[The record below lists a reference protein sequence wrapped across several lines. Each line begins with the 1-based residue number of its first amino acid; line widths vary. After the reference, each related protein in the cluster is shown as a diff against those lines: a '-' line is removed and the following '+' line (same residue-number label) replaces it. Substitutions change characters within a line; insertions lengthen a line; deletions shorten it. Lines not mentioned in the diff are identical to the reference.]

1 MELALT
7 LESKE
12 GQRPLSFSFSKV
24 VNAGF
29 TGKNQKEV
37 QHHLE
42 ELAAKGISV
51 PSSTPT
57 LYPVVPQAMS
67 TENAMEVFGK
77 ETSGELEY
85 VLLVVNKDEIYVG
98 LGSDHTDRN
107 LEELH
112 IPRSKQICP
121 NILGKTVWPLKEIE
135 AHWDDLQM
143 SCTVTKD
150 GENTLYQRGA
160 LGLLLNP
167 AELIAFVE
175 KQIREP
181 LENIIIYSGTV
192 KMETDDFVFA
202 DQFAAELR
210 DGTLDRSL
218 SFSYD
223 IKPMDYM
230 DCE

>member
-1 MELALT
+1 MQLELT

-12 GQRPLSFSFSKV
+12 GPSPLSFTYNKV

-37 QHHLE
+37 QHHLQ

-67 TENAMEVFGK
+67 TENSMEVFGE

-85 VLLVVNKDEIYVG
+85 VLLVVNRDEIYVG
-98 LGSDHTDRN
+98 IGSDHTDRN
-107 LEELH
+107 LEEFH

-121 NILGKTVWPLKEIE
+121 NILSEKVWLLEEIE
-135 AHWDDLQM
+135 NHWDDLQM
-143 SCTVTKD
+143 KCTVTKK
-150 GENTLYQRGA
+150 GEKILYQQGA

-167 AELIAFVE
+167 AELLDFVG
-175 KQIREP
+175 KQINSP
-181 LENIIIYSGTV
+181 LENLIIYSGTL

-202 DQFAAELR
+202 EKFSAELL
-210 DGTLDRSL
+210 DEKLDRCL

-223 IKPMDYM
+223 VQPMNYM

>member
-12 GQRPLSFSFSKV
+12 GQRPLSFSYSKV

-37 QHHLE
+37 QHHLK

-67 TENAMEVFGK
+67 TEKDMEVFGK

-107 LEELH
+107 LEEFH

-121 NILGKTVWPLKEIE
+121 NILGETVWPLSEIE

-143 SCTVTKD
+143 SCTVTKN
-150 GENTLYQRGA
+150 GENILYQQGA

-167 AELIAFVE
+167 AELVTFVE

-181 LENIIIYSGTV
+181 LENIIIYSGTL

-202 DQFAAELR
+202 QQFAGELR

-223 IKPMDYM
+223 VKPMDYM

>member
-1 MELALT
+1 MKLQLT

-12 GQRPLSFSFSKV
+12 GTSPLSFAFSKV

-37 QHHLE
+37 QHHLQ

-57 LYPVVPQAMS
+57 LYPVVPRAMS
-67 TENAMEVFGK
+67 TEDSMEVFGG

-85 VLLVVNKDEIYVG
+85 VLLIVNKDEIYVG
-98 LGSDHTDRN
+98 VGSDHTDRN
-107 LEELH
+107 LEEFH

-121 NILGKTVWPLKEIE
+121 NILCKTVWPLAEIE
-135 AHWDDLQM
+135 AHWDDLQF
-143 SCTVTKD
+143 SCTVTKN
-150 GENTLYQRGA
+150 GEEILYQQGA

-167 AELIAFVE
+167 TELLDFVE
-175 KQIREP
+175 KQIDGP
-181 LENIIIYSGTV
+181 LENLIIYSGTL
-192 KMETDDFVFA
+192 KMETEEFVFA
-202 DQFAAELR
+202 ENFAAELR
-210 DGTLDRSL
+210 DDKLDRCL

-223 IKPMDYM
+223 VKPMDYM

>member
-1 MELALT
+1 MDLELT
-7 LESKE
+7 LEKKE
-12 GQRPLSFSFSKV
+12 GTSPLSFSYSKV

-29 TGKNQKEV
+29 TGKNQEEV
-37 QHHLE
+37 QHHLQ

-57 LYPVVPQAMS
+57 LYPVVPTAMS
-67 TENAMEVFGK
+67 TEDSMEVFGE

-98 LGSDHTDRN
+98 VGSDHTDRN
-107 LEELH
+107 LEEFH

-121 NILGKTVWPLKEIE
+121 NILCKTVWPLAEIE

-143 SCTVTKD
+143 SCTVTKN
-150 GENTLYQRGA
+150 GEKTLYQQGA

-167 AELIAFVE
+167 VELMAFIE
-175 KQIREP
+175 KQVSGP

-192 KMETDDFVFA
+192 KMETEDFVFA
-202 DQFAAELR
+202 DHFAAELR
-210 DGTLDRSL
+210 DDKLNRSL

-223 IKPMDYM
+223 VQPMAYM